1 MSEIRSDSGSA
12 SLDGKV
18 YVAGGFSGIK
28 ILKSVEC
35 FDPETEE
42 WNYMPNMITR
52 RSGFQLVAA
61 FGELYALG
69 GFDGQERLSKCE
81 KFSFQENRWIAIP
94 NMINERSNFGA
105 EVVHGKIVVAG
116 GYNDPWPLNFAE
128 CFDPRS
134 QTWSPLSGMTYRRS
148 ALSLAFVPGINITCP
163 EFRAPKKEVLPNGVS
178 VLGDFEPPTDE
189 DDTIN
194 LENLFAEEMCR

>member
-18 YVAGGFSGIK
+18 YVAGGFSGTK

-35 FDPETEE
+35 FDLETVE
-42 WNYMPNMITR
+42 WTYMPNMITR

-94 NMINERSNFGA
+94 NMITGRSNFGA

-116 GYNDPWPLNFAE
+116 GYNDPWPLNLAE
-128 CFDPRS
+128 CFDPVT
-134 QTWSPLSGMTYRRS
+134 QTWSPLSDLTYRRS
-148 ALSLAFVPGINITCP
+148 ALSLAYVPGINLTFP
-163 EFRAPKKEVLPNGVS
+163 EFRAPQKEVLPKGVS
-178 VLGDFEPPTDE
+178 VLGDFEAPVE
-189 DDTIN
+189 ENNETIN
-194 LENLFAEEMCR
+194 LESLFTEEM